1 MKKLFTLIV
10 AICATTLAWADASG
24 SCGENVTYS
33 FVSSTG
39 TLTISGT
46 GNMID
51 YDYNSYNHK
60 FYISLPFLW
69 VITTKT
75 LLPKEL

>member
-1 MKKLFTLIV
+1 MKQ
-10 AICATTLAWADASG
+10 
-24 SCGENVTYS
+24 N
-33 FVSSTG
+33 
-39 TLTISGT
+39 
-46 GNMID
+46 N
-51 YDYNSYNHK
+51 YNSYDHK

>member
-1 MKKLFTLIV
+1 M
-10 AICATTLAWADASG
+10 
-24 SCGENVTYS
+24 EH
-33 FVSSTG
+33 
-39 TLTISGT
+39 
-46 GNMID
+46 
-51 YDYNSYNHK
+51 NSYNTHDHK